1 MDNWNII
8 YFKILNFEK
17 LSEPMN
23 IDDFFEKVFLAK
35 NHQILRNLKY
45 LGYRLKWYKKWRD
58 ATCIYYHIS
67 VFWSNWNLL

>member
-1 MDNWNII
+1 MDNLNIG

-45 LGYRLKWYKKWRD
+45 LGYRLK
-58 ATCIYYHIS
+58 
-67 VFWSNWNLL
+67 